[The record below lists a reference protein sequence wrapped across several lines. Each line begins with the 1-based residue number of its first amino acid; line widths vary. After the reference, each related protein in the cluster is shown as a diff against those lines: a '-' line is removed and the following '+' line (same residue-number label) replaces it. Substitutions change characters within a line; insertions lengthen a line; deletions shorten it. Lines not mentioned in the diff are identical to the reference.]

1 MRRLLVLATALI
13 TMLGLGTQVAAAGPP
28 SHRTPD
34 LVALGD
40 SFAAGTGN
48 TPYSDQACARSE
60 SAAYSELLVRLRLV
74 ALQAF
79 EACKGA
85 TTATTIPQVAAITA
99 DTDIVTVQAL
109 GNDFYFSTLAAYCLG
124 AVPDATCHRDQ
135 LLAPIGETVQQ
146 LLDSIPVDAPA
157 KLDALYGA
165 IKARQATVGSNAR
178 VIVVDYG
185 NPFPAPGGRVGP
197 FCPTMDTEELGVATD
212 FANALNAALRQAA
225 GKWGYTFA
233 DAAPRFRGLDICGFV
248 PAFFRPPGAP
258 GASTGDPIP
267 GSLHP
272 NRLGQGIYAA
282 VLAGRLYS

>member
-79 EACKGA
+79 
-85 TTATTIPQVAAITA
+85 
-99 DTDIVTVQAL
+99 D
-109 GNDFYFSTLAAYCLG
+109 NDFYFSTLAAYCLG

-178 VIVVDYG
+178 VIVVDY
-185 NPFPAPGGRVGP
+185 
-197 FCPTMDTEELGVATD
+197 
-212 FANALNAALRQAA
+212 
-225 GKWGYTFA
+225 
-233 DAAPRFRGLDICGFV
+233 
-248 PAFFRPPGAP
+248 
-258 GASTGDPIP
+258 
-267 GSLHP
+267 
-272 NRLGQGIYAA
+272 
-282 VLAGRLYS
+282 